1 MGTRTPTNVSWRKP
15 GARTKWTCC
24 SRVKDP
30 VQVRDHFSFP
40 LIFMF
45 SSVIWRITLRE
56 LWQNGCYR
64 VTAAECRASLSLGG
78 LCSPDLSIYH
88 WERKSVALWSEQC
101 EIPSGFKQSLT
112 PLARTHAR
120 AFLSALSLTRCN
132 PHPLSMVFSNSEF
145 SASEP
150 HRPSSQISHA
160 PSVAVENKSFWRTFN
175 RCEELLASASNWL
188 SSDQWKS
195 HRALHLICTLQSLL
209 PHFLT
214 RAFESWRVSGAPC
227 CFLLIGN

>member
-1 MGTRTPTNVSWRKP
+1 MVVG
-15 GARTKWTCC
+15 
-24 SRVKDP
+24 
-30 VQVRDHFSFP
+30 
-40 LIFMF
+40 
-45 SSVIWRITLRE
+45 
-56 LWQNGCYR
+56 
-64 VTAAECRASLSLGG
+64 VTAAECSVSLS

-88 WERKSVALWSEQC
+88 RERKSVALWSEQC
-101 EIPSGFKQSLT
+101 EFPSGFKPSLT
-112 PLARTHAR
+112 PLACAHAR
-120 AFLSALSLTRCN
+120 SFLSLSLSPSLGRCT

-160 PSVAVENKSFWRTFN
+160 PSVAMENKSFWRTFN
-175 RCEELLASASNWL
+175 RCKELLASASHWL

-209 PHFLT
+209 PQFLT
-214 RAFESWRVSGAPC
+214 RAFESWRASRAPC